1 MPRLIWDK
9 ANEKFYETG
18 VDMGVLYT
26 FNTEVAEGATPYD
39 AGYAWNGLTA
49 FNKSPS
55 GAEPTALWANNAK
68 YLTLMSAEEFGATVE
83 AYTYPDAFNA
93 CLGYAEVEDDSG
105 KSIGIS
111 IGQQNRATF
120 GLCVRTLIGND
131 AKGNDYG
138 YKLHLV
144 YGCMASPT
152 ETSYNTVNDSPEVD
166 PMSFEITTTPVSVTG
181 FKPTAYLCIDSTKV
195 DATKLKALEDMLY
208 GSESGTAQL
217 PMPDVVISTLKG
229 VG

>member
-1 MPRLIWDK
+1 MPRLIWDESTK
-9 ANEKFYETG
+9 KFYETG

-26 FNTEVAEGATPYD
+26 FNTEATDGETPYD

-93 CLGYAEVEDDSG
+93 CLGYAEPEG
-105 KSIGIS
+105 AAGIS

-144 YGCMASPT
+144 YGCMASPS

-166 PMSFEITTTPVSVTG
+166 PMSFEITTTPVPVTG

-208 GSESGTAQL
+208 GNESGTAKL